1 MRLTEGMS
9 ASMLIDGMRERARA
23 PGWRTDLLQTV
34 KATVAAV
41 IAWMLTSRIEGLD
54 QAFLAPWIALLTVH
68 ATVHRTIWR
77 GAQTVLAT
85 VLGVLLAAGIVAVV
99 GPSALGL
106 GLAVLAG
113 LLLARVG
120 VFQPEGLT
128 VATTALF
135 VITAGYATG
144 GQPPLVDRLAETG
157 IGVGV
162 ALVINVVVIPP
173 LNNRSAQEQVDHVNR
188 RLGQLM
194 QDMAYEMRTPWES
207 QSEQDWIERSRSID
221 DDLHH
226 AWSLVRLASESAT
239 WNPRGRRHP
248 SHAQGYREVL
258 IRLEEG
264 VAHVRSMARQVR
276 ESSRAA
282 QQWEPVFAERFVDLL
297 HRTGEAVADPEAD
310 VASLQREVTE
320 LADELSGQDLPGLL
334 WPLYGAL
341 IANLKIVITVVDDVA
356 SASPVRT

>member
-1 MRLTEGMS
+1 MQM
-9 ASMLIDGMRERARA
+9 
-23 PGWRTDLLQTV
+23 V
-34 KATVAAV
+34 KAAVAAV
-41 IAWMLTSRIEGLD
+41 VAWLLASRIPGLE

-85 VLGVLLAAGIVAVV
+85 VLGVVLAAGVVGMVGASALALGVAVLV
-99 GPSALGL
+99 
-106 GLAVLAG
+106 G
-113 LLLARVG
+113 LLLARLG
-120 VFQPEGLT
+120 VLHAEGIT

-144 GQPPLVDRLAETG
+144 GQPPLIDRLAETG

-162 ALVINVVVIPP
+162 ALLVNVVVVPP
-173 LNNRSAQEQVDHVNR
+173 LNDRSAQEQVDHVNR
-188 RLGQLM
+188 RLGELM

-221 DDLHH
+221 SDIQR

-248 SHAQGYREVL
+248 SQAQGYAEVL
-258 IRLEEG
+258 VRLEEG

-276 ESSRAA
+276 ESSRSA

-297 HRTGEAVADPEAD
+297 DRTGEAVADPDAGVAD
-310 VASLQREVTE
+310 LRQEVDA
-320 LADELSGQDLPGLL
+320 LAVELSGEDLPGML

-341 IANLKIVITVVDDVA
+341 IANLRIVITVVDDVA
-356 SASPVRT
+356 TARPVRT

>member
-1 MRLTEGMS
+1 MRLIRGISPSTV
-9 ASMLIDGMRERARA
+9 LARLRQRTHT
-23 PGWRTDLLQTV
+23 PGWRTDVLQMV
-34 KATVAAV
+34 KATIAAV
-41 IAWMLTSRIEGLD
+41 GAWLLASQIEGLE

-68 ATVHRTIWR
+68 ATVHRTVWR

-85 VLGVLLAAGIVAVV
+85 LLGVVLAAGVV
-99 GPSALGL
+99 SVFGPSALAL
-106 GLAVLAG
+106 GVAVLAG
-113 LLLARVG
+113 LALARLGLLRAEG
-120 VFQPEGLT
+120 VT

-135 VITAGYATG
+135 VITAGYATD

-162 ALVINVVVIPP
+162 ALVVNIIVIPP
-173 LNNRSAQEQVDHVNR
+173 LNDRSAQEQVDHVNR
-188 RLGQLM
+188 RLGELM

-221 DDLHH
+221 SDIQH
-226 AWSLVRLASESAT
+226 AWSLVRLASESAM

-248 SHAQGYREVL
+248 SNAQGYGEVL

-282 QQWEPVFAERFVDLL
+282 QQWEPAFAERFVDLL
-297 HRTGEAVADPEAD
+297 DRTGQAIADPDAD
-310 VASLQREVTE
+310 VAELRRKVNA
-320 LADELSGQDLPGLL
+320 LADELSGQDLPGML

-356 SASPVRT
+356 SARPVRT

>member
-1 MRLTEGMS
+1 MQLVRTLSPS
-9 ASMLIDGMRERARA
+9 AVVDRIRRRAQS
-23 PGWRTDLLQTV
+23 PGWKTDLLQMV

-41 IAWMLTSRIEGLD
+41 VAWLLASQIDGLE

-85 VLGVLLAAGIVAVV
+85 LLGVLLAAGIVGVA
-99 GPSALGL
+99 GPSALAL
-106 GLAVLAG
+106 GAAVLAG
-113 LLLARVG
+113 LALARLG
-120 VFQPEGLT
+120 VLQAEGVT

-144 GQPPLVDRLAETG
+144 GQPALVDRLAETG

-162 ALVINVVVIPP
+162 ALVVNVVVIPP
-173 LNNRSAQEQVDHVNR
+173 LNDRSAQEQIDHVNR
-188 RLGQLM
+188 RLGELM

-221 DDLHH
+221 ADIQH

-248 SHAQGYREVL
+248 SHAQGYGEVL
-258 IRLEEG
+258 TRLEEG
-264 VAHVRSMARQVR
+264 VAHIRSMARQVR

-282 QQWEPVFAERFVDLL
+282 QQWEPAFAESFVELL
-297 HRTGEAVADPEAD
+297 DRTGRAVADPDAD
-310 VASLQREVTE
+310 VAALRRDVNA
-320 LADELSGQDLPGLL
+320 LADELSGQDLPGML

-356 SASPVRT
+356 SARPVRT